1 MGKLLD
7 KVTKM
12 PIKINFEAV
21 TIGENLVNLEEDIL
35 KDLSDDQKYGYS
47 IVQAI
52 RTGIIPDNLANLEI
66 GPLNHSRWLT
76 TANRFLRLYCSEH
89 GHKGSILRNLRLITE
104 YIVGVYYPMWF
115 RIKVMHSLMDQ
126 DMFYTRSSW

>member
-1 MGKLLD
+1 MPMGKLLD

-35 KDLSDDQKYGYS
+35 KDLSDDQKYGYR

-66 GPLNHSRWLT
+66 QP
-76 TANRFLRLYCSEH
+76 F
-89 GHKGSILRNLRLITE
+89 
-104 YIVGVYYPMWF
+104 
-115 RIKVMHSLMDQ
+115 
-126 DMFYTRSSW
+126 